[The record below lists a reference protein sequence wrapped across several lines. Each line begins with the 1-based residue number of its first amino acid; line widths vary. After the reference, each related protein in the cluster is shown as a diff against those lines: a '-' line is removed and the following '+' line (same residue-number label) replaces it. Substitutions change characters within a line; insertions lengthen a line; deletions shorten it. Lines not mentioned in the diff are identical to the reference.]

1 MLVDNLHLDADLSM
15 RFIVQSVL
23 LIEVPKKIVKAL
35 VVDFLKT
42 YKNF

>member
-23 LIEVPKKIVKAL
+23 LIEVPRKVG
-35 VVDFLKT
+35 
-42 YKNF
+42 